1 MHWLL
6 HTDEQRSSEI
16 QRRVLLI
23 IGRAIIG
30 IVGRLEPFSQVE
42 FNASVLQRIIKW
54 WLNPA
59 ISELVIQQKSGAEC
73 NCLSTRKCTYTRGKW
88 VECSYTESHQCRSF
102 NSTLLCKYGGRVYT
116 TGCTRAKSTWGTAGR
131 RSIDNAMAK
140 WKRNWKRFVSFPSLF
155 LSLCVYVFG
164 VHAPSH
170 PEGIPTTP
178 QLGITKQLFSF
189 LFSKSAKK

>member
-131 RSIDNAMAK
+131 RSIDNAIGEVK
-140 WKRNWKRFVSFPSLF
+140 EKLEEVRFFSISLS
-155 LSLCVYVFG
+155 LSLCVCVCCARAITPGGDTYYTP
-164 VHAPSH
+164 ARDY
-170 PEGIPTTP
+170 ETTFF
-178 QLGITKQLFSF
+178 FSF
-189 LFSKSAKK
+189 FKIG